1 MENDFRCGFVA
12 ILGRPNVG
20 KSTLL
25 NALVGGKISIIS
37 SIPQTTRHQIR
48 GILNLENAQII
59 FVDTPGIHSFKD
71 TLASHLNIVAKKSI
85 QGCDLLLYVVDIS
98 RSIGREEETIM
109 DLLASQ
115 KIKVIM
121 VLNKIDL
128 GTNFINDYI
137 NLWKEKTKDKVDPLI
152 YYLPTSAKTGKNIDK
167 LKEVIVENLPQQS
180 PFYDKDTLTDFPLK
194 FRISDIIREKLFLN
208 LKKELPHS
216 LAVEVEEIQEKE
228 NIFYIRINIY
238 VNRVSQKKI
247 VIGEEGQLLK
257 NIGKEARIEIEEIL
271 KKKVY
276 LDIWVKVL
284 EDWQKK
290 SRILKELGYWWT

>member
-1 MENDFRCGFVA
+1 MEDNFRCGFVA

-25 NALVGGKISIIS
+25 NALIGNKISIIS

-71 TLASHLNIVAKKSI
+71 ELTSHLNLVAKKSI
-85 QGCDLLLYVVDIS
+85 EDCDLLLYVTDIS

-109 DLLASQ
+109 NLLASQ

-128 GTNFINDYI
+128 GINFINDYI
-137 NLWKEKTKDKVDPLI
+137 NLWKEKTKDKEDPLV
-152 YYLPTSAKTGKNIDK
+152 YYLPTSAKTGKNVDK
-167 LKEVIVENLPQQS
+167 LKEVIVESLPKQV

-208 LKKELPHS
+208 LKKELPHF
-216 LAVEVEEIQEKE
+216 LAVEVEEIMEKE
-228 NIFYIRINIY
+228 NVFYIRVNIY

-247 VIGEEGQLLK
+247 VIGERGELLK
-257 NIGKEARIEIEEIL
+257 NIGKEARIEIEQIL

-290 SRILKELGYWWT
+290 TRILKELGYRWA

>member
-1 MENDFRCGFVA
+1 V
-12 ILGRPNVG
+12 
-20 KSTLL
+20 T
-25 NALVGGKISIIS
+25 
-37 SIPQTTRHQIR
+37 
-48 GILNLENAQII
+48 
-59 FVDTPGIHSFKD
+59 
-71 TLASHLNIVAKKSI
+71 
-85 QGCDLLLYVVDIS
+85 DIS
-98 RSIGREEETIM
+98 RSIGKEEETIM
-109 DLLASQ
+109 NLLASQ

-128 GTNFINDYI
+128 GINFINDYI
-137 NLWKEKTKDKVDPLI
+137 NLWKEKTKDKEDPLV
-152 YYLPTSAKTGKNIDK
+152 YYLPTSAKTGKNVDK
-167 LKEVIVENLPQQS
+167 LKEVIVESLPKQV

-216 LAVEVEEIQEKE
+216 LAVEVEEITEKE
-228 NIFYIRINIY
+228 NVFYIRVNIY

-247 VIGEEGQLLK
+247 VIGKRGGLLK
-257 NIGKEARIEIEEIL
+257 NIGKEARIEIEQIL

-290 SRILKELGYWWT
+290 TRILKELGYWWV

>member
-1 MENDFRCGFVA
+1 MEDNFRCGFVA

-25 NALVGGKISIIS
+25 NALVGNKISIIS

-59 FVDTPGIHSFKD
+59 FEDTPGIHSFKD
-71 TLASHLNIVAKKSI
+71 ELTSHLNLVAKKSI
-85 QGCDLLLYVVDIS
+85 EGCDLLLYVTDIS
-98 RSIGREEETIM
+98 RSIGKEEETIM
-109 DLLASQ
+109 NLLASQ

-128 GTNFINDYI
+128 GINFINDYI
-137 NLWKEKTKDKVDPLI
+137 NLWKEKTKDKEDPLV
-152 YYLPTSAKTGKNIDK
+152 YYLPTSAKTGKNVDK
-167 LKEVIVENLPQQS
+167 LKEIIVENLPKQV
-180 PFYDKDTLTDFPLK
+180 PFYDKDILTDFPLK

-216 LAVEVEEIQEKE
+216 LAVEVEEITEKE
-228 NIFYIRINIY
+228 NVFYIRVNIY

-247 VIGEEGQLLK
+247 VIGERGGLLK
-257 NIGKEARIEIEEIL
+257 NIGKEARIEIEQIL

-290 SRILKELGYWWT
+290 TRILKELGYWWA

>member
-1 MENDFRCGFVA
+1 MEDNFRCGFVA

-25 NALVGGKISIIS
+25 NALIGNKISIIS

-71 TLASHLNIVAKKSI
+71 ELTSHLNLVAKKSI
-85 QGCDLLLYVVDIS
+85 EDCDLLLYVTDIS

-109 DLLASQ
+109 NLLASQ

-128 GTNFINDYI
+128 GINFINDYI
-137 NLWKEKTKDKVDPLI
+137 NLWKEKTKDKEDPLV
-152 YYLPTSAKTGKNIDK
+152 YYLPTSAKTGKNVDK
-167 LKEVIVENLPQQS
+167 LKEVIVESLPKQV

-208 LKKELPHS
+208 LKKE
-216 LAVEVEEIQEKE
+216 
-228 NIFYIRINIY
+228 
-238 VNRVSQKKI
+238 
-247 VIGEEGQLLK
+247 
-257 NIGKEARIEIEEIL
+257 
-271 KKKVY
+271 
-276 LDIWVKVL
+276 
-284 EDWQKK
+284 
-290 SRILKELGYWWT
+290 

>member
-1 MENDFRCGFVA
+1 MEDNFRCGFVA

-25 NALVGGKISIIS
+25 NALIGNKISIIS

-71 TLASHLNIVAKKSI
+71 ELTSHLNLVAKKSI
-85 QGCDLLLYVVDIS
+85 EGCDLLLYVTDIS

-109 DLLASQ
+109 NLLASQ

-128 GTNFINDYI
+128 GINFINDYI
-137 NLWKEKTKDKVDPLI
+137 NLWKEKTKDKEDPLV
-152 YYLPTSAKTGKNIDK
+152 YYLPTSAKTGKNVDK
-167 LKEVIVENLPQQS
+167 LKEVIVESLPKQV

-208 LKKELPHS
+208 LKKELPHF
-216 LAVEVEEIQEKE
+216 LAVEVEEIMEKE
-228 NIFYIRINIY
+228 NVFYIRVNIY

-247 VIGEEGQLLK
+247 VIGERGELLK
-257 NIGKEARIEIEEIL
+257 NIGKEARIEIEQIL

-290 SRILKELGYWWT
+290 TRILKELGYRWA